1 MRVFAAIA
9 TIMLAVGIAL
19 TSASKLPDMHPI
31 KVQDVIVNDDTPLHE
46 HLRGIKPADMP
57 H

>member
-31 KVQDVIVNDDTPLHE
+31 KVQDVIVNDDTPLHG
-46 HLRGIKPADMP
+46 HLQDIKPAALP

>member
-19 TSASKLPDMHPI
+19 TSASKLPDMRPI
-31 KVQDVIVNDDTPLHE
+31 KVQDVVVDDTPLHG
-46 HLRGIKPADMP
+46 HLQATKPADLP